1 MSALSAKR
9 AIPWPR
15 SLAAGGRRYRL
26 STVFVWSTLLLAG
39 SVAAEE
45 PKLKQVLNDHLSKQA
60 ANGYAHTLAES
71 AGKDS
76 SVEKQTQ
83 ADIAGLTRDF
93 TPSEKAEVIERSR
106 QQYAKGMKNE
116 LIRTLDPE
124 TAGKIAADKADD
136 YARGLAAEMRGQGG
150 ATGSGDASRAPR
162 GPGDVA
168 VFGPNAKVAPIDN
181 RETPRG
187 QGDGLDEGDVIGIA
201 QAAYKTGDKLGDA
214 ALATLKQKEALSK
227 RAAALDKGDLDAA
240 LRHQRQAAKYGE
252 QARESMGDAVVEGL
266 NGVPLDK
273 VGGLQGN
280 DKAKAAVSLGD
291 YAKSAYETGKNYG
304 EASLSLYKAG
314 NYQEQAAQAE
324 TRGETRVADQY
335 RRLAADAQL
344 KGVER
349 GIDGIRETPII
360 GGAFKLGE
368 ARVLH
373 NQAAQFRAR
382 AGEALKRGDLS
393 VAQQLNAQAAQLDE
407 QKQAD
412 IKGALDNIPLL
423 GDTAKKYGELGADYG
438 EIQKKLGDSR
448 EYMHK
453 ATVARERGET
463 RLATKY
469 DALAAKSRTEAY
481 ESLTETVESTPVAGT
496 MQELSRALI
505 ALKHANREREMAA
518 SARKVG
524 DDAAARLHEN
534 RALVQE
540 KAAGDNFDTF
550 KEQAPTELAAI
561 LAAASSYGPH
571 AVMLTAM
578 YKGTR
583 HTLENTEQGKR
594 LEEAKTEGLAGLI
607 ESAHEAWKKLSGGKT
622 TREQQDEDV
631 VRLQQAW
638 QRKLDSG
645 EIQLKPD
652 VSHDDFMSAIALTK
666 SANRKAASLSDLGLL
681 DAYVEVSD
689 KSAHSG
695 ESPADSGK
703 SGGGW
708 GEAPGGFS
716 VEHGAEAGWGDGGFE
731 DDRQAG
737 DEKIERI
744 IALSN
749 GCAYQDAY
757 RLAQQLKAED
767 PDNNWIN
774 ANYSAIGEWA
784 EREKIYHQAIGS
796 AHRAVQT
803 SDLEG
808 AITDLRRAM
817 ANAATQCRQDQV
829 VRQILDQA
837 LALAGDAGRQAAID
851 RAKRDWQ
858 RSTSSRSSGYSTPA
872 PVPST
877 GQSGNDNAGLINS
890 LTNLM
895 QSINRAGNSSGNTG
909 TNVDDIYRN
918 LNTQQWDDA
927 AGQESADPSAFLPKG
942 YQPQPG
948 TSPPALP
955 PTQRSIPVA
964 SPGGPG
970 TGEFSIDPD
979 VNNAPAASGPQLWN
993 CNAGGHGCR
1002 YDDGWHDNSGR
1013 VFATEEE
1020 MRRAN
1025 GW

>member
-1 MSALSAKR
+1 MSAAGAKR
-9 AIPWPR
+9 VIQCLR
-15 SLAAGGRRYRL
+15 SLASSGYRL
-26 STVFVWSTLLLAG
+26 SIALLWSTLLLMTG

-45 PKLKQVLNDHLSKQA
+45 PTQKASSGHLSKQA
-60 ANGYAHTLAES
+60 THGYTQALAES

-83 ADIAGLTRDF
+83 ADIAGLSRDF
-93 TPSEKAEVIERSR
+93 TPSEKGEVIERSR
-106 QQYAKGMKNE
+106 RQYEKGMKNE
-116 LIRTLDPE
+116 LLRTLDPE

-136 YARGLAAEMRGQGG
+136 YARGLAAEMRGQGDAADTGNSSQAPGG
-150 ATGSGDASRAPR
+150 A
-162 GPGDVA
+162 GDVA

-181 RETPRG
+181 RETPRSAG
-187 QGDGLDEGDVIGIA
+187 NGLDEEDVIGIA
-201 QAAYKTGDKLGDA
+201 EAAYGAGNKLGDA
-214 ALATLKQKEALSK
+214 AQATLKQKEELSK
-227 RAAALDKGDLDAA
+227 RAQALDKGDINAA
-240 LRHQRQAAKYGE
+240 LRHQRRAAQYGE
-252 QARESMGDAVVEGL
+252 QARVSMGDAVVEGL

-273 VGGLQGN
+273 IAGLQGN
-280 DKAKAAVSLGD
+280 DEAKAAVSLGD

-304 EASLSLYKAG
+304 EASYSLYKAG

-324 TRGETRVADQY
+324 ARGETHVADQY
-335 RRLAADAQL
+335 RRLATDAQL

-349 GIDGIRETPII
+349 GIEGIRETPII

-373 NQAAQFRAR
+373 NQAAQLRER
-382 AGEALKRGDLS
+382 AGEAVKRGDLS

-412 IKGALDNIPLL
+412 IRGALDNIPLL
-423 GDTAKKYGELGADYG
+423 GETAKKYGELGAGYG
-438 EIQKKLGDSR
+438 EIQRKLGDSR
-448 EYMHK
+448 EYKHK
-453 ATVARERGET
+453 ASEARERGES

-469 DALAAKSRTEAY
+469 DALAAKSETEAY
-481 ESLTETVESTPVAGT
+481 ESLTGTVESTPVAGT
-496 MQELSRALI
+496 MQELSRALV
-505 ALKHANREREMAA
+505 ALKHANREREMAEL
-518 SARKVG
+518 ARKAG
-524 DDAAARLHEN
+524 DDAAASLHEN

-540 KAAGDNFDTF
+540 KEASDSFDKF
-550 KEQAPTELAAI
+550 KEQSPTELAAI

-571 AVMLTAM
+571 AVMLTAA

-583 HTLENTEQGKR
+583 HTIENTEQGKR
-594 LEEAKTEGLAGLI
+594 LEEAKTEGLVALI
-607 ESAHEAWKKLSGGKT
+607 ESGREAQKKLSGGNT
-622 TREQQDEDV
+622 TREQLDEDIA
-631 VRLQQAW
+631 RLQQAW

-645 EIQLKPD
+645 EIQLRPGMA
-652 VSHDDFMSAIALTK
+652 HGDFMSAIALMK

-681 DAYVEVSD
+681 DAYVEVPD
-689 KSAHSG
+689 KGAHSG
-695 ESPADSGK
+695 KSPALSDE

-708 GEAPGGFS
+708 GDAPGGFS

-731 DDRQAG
+731 EEDRPAG
-737 DEKIERI
+737 DETIAQI

-749 GCAYQDAY
+749 RCAYQDAH

-767 PDNNWIN
+767 PDNNWIS

-784 EREKIYHQAIGS
+784 QRERIYHQAIGS
-796 AHRAVQT
+796 AHRAVQA

-817 ANAATQCRQDQV
+817 ANAATQCRQDLV
-829 VRQILDQA
+829 VSQILDQA
-837 LALAGDAGRQAAID
+837 LALASDAGRQAAID
-851 RAKRDWQ
+851 RARQDWQ
-858 RSTSSRSSGYSTPA
+858 RSTSNRSSGYSAPA

-877 GQSGNDNAGLINS
+877 GQSDNDNAGLINS

-895 QSINRAGNSSGNTG
+895 QSINRAGNSSGTTTG
-909 TNVDDIYRN
+909 TNVNDIYRN
-918 LNTQQWDDA
+918 LNTQRWDDA
-927 AGQESADPSAFLPKG
+927 AGQESADPGAFLPKG

-948 TSPPALP
+948 APPPVLMPA
-955 PTQRSIPVA
+955 QRSTTAVPTT
-964 SPGGPG
+964 GPG
-970 TGEFSIDPD
+970 QGEFSVDPD
-979 VNNAPAASGPQLWN
+979 ADNTPAASGPQLWN
-993 CNAGGHGCR
+993 CNAAGHGCR